1 MGCPKDKS
9 IYHNEPPS
17 PSFIQRLL
25 RQAKTGIFIFKLN
38 SNIIFDAQE
47 FKQDRVQCWGP
58 IHMWEWAYAH
68 IVGIWPTSFVN
79 VVVSN
84 NFIFF
89 ISVEMLRPAVLLQRN
104 LWWVRVS
111 SWWTALLWKPWAPEW
126 AKSKEFSSRAT
137 KIDWLKK
144 CKAKTGLEAQN
155 HAGSFG
161 ELCIHGFLSLYDI
174 CQTERHSTDSLEW
187 LLKLLNCSM
196 LDWLWDFKLEMIGM
210 LT

>member
-1 MGCPKDKS
+1 MNLLLQVSSKDFWDKQKQAYSFSNWIQTSSLMPKNLNRTES
-9 IYHNEPPS
+9 SVEV
-17 PSFIQRLL
+17 Q
-25 RQAKTGIFIFKLN
+25 FKL
-38 SNIIFDAQE
+38 
-47 FKQDRVQCWGP
+47 
-58 IHMWEWAYAH
+58 WEWAYAH

-174 CQTERHSTDSLEW
+174 CQTERHSADSLEW